1 MGYNSLPNPMAYPQ
15 VFEAPPPPGPATHP
29 LVTPLAYEL
38 VFNIPVEPTVCY
50 ESLQSAMSPPMLSAL
65 EAQILTSEPQ
75 YAYIELFRRTFL
87 ENCTTSTWNV
97 AQAKTVIWYANST
110 SLGNILNDLYPGL
123 LTTGIILCKRQRTTY
138 IDTALHN
145 LYPAYQLFLAELSD
159 RQIPIPHINLLMQYG
174 QQNESPV
181 YRVCASACG
190 IVLASILSLRGS

>member
-1 MGYNSLPNPMAYPQ
+1 MAYPQ
-15 VFEAPPPPGPATHP
+15 VFQAPPPPGPATHP

-50 ESLQSAMSPPMLSAL
+50 ESLQSSMSPPTLSAL

-75 YAYIELFRRTFL
+75 YVYTELFRRTFL

-97 AQAKTVIWYANST
+97 SQAKTVIWYANST
-110 SLGNILNDLYPGL
+110 GLGNILNDLYPGL

-138 IDTALHN
+138 VDAALHN
-145 LYPAYQLFLAELSD
+145 LYPIYRLFLEELGD
-159 RQIPIPHINLLMQYG
+159 RGVPVPHQNLLAQYLG
-174 QQNESPV
+174 QVESPT

-190 IVLASILSLRGS
+190 IVLASILTLRNS